1 MPPNPDDPL
10 RGIALFL
17 AATTLFSVAD
27 TIAKFLTA
35 DLPIVQINWMRY
47 LIFAAM
53 ALVLSTRTAGHPFRV
68 QRPRLQLLRG
78 VCVVSSSVL
87 FIYGIREIPL
97 AEAASIGFV
106 APVFITML
114 SIPLLGEVVGI
125 RRWAA
130 VVVGLVG
137 VLVVMRPGTGAFQ
150 PAALLVVASASC
162 WSLGLILTRK
172 MAGTE
177 RAATTLLWSAS
188 TGLVVLSVLLPFN
201 FRIPTLAQLGLAL
214 VQGTL
219 SSVGQWM
226 VIQAHRTAPA
236 STLAPIIYVQLIW
249 STIAGYVVFAAFPDH
264 WTIVGAT
271 IIIGS
276 GLYTAHRERI
286 RARERRLGEKHA

>member
-1 MPPNPDDPL
+1 MTTHPDDPL
-10 RGIALFL
+10 RGIGLFL
-17 AATTLFSVAD
+17 AATTLFAVAD

-35 DLPIVQINWMRY
+35 ELPIVQINWMRY
-47 LIFAAM
+47 LIFAVM
-53 ALVLSTRTAGHPFRV
+53 ALLLSTRTSGHAFRV
-68 QRPRLQLLRG
+68 QRPWLQILRG
-78 VCVVSSSVL
+78 CCVVSSSVL

-106 APVFITML
+106 APLLITVL

-130 VVVGLVG
+130 VFVGLIG

-150 PAALLVVASASC
+150 PAALLIVASACC

-177 RAATTLLWSAS
+177 RAATTLLWSAT
-188 TGLVVLSVLLPFN
+188 TGLVVLSILMPFN
-201 FRIPTLAQLGLAL
+201 FKMPTPGQLGLAL
-214 VQGTL
+214 VQGIL

-249 STIAGYVVFAAFPDH
+249 STIAGYVVFAAFPDR
-264 WTIVGAT
+264 WTMLGAA
-271 IIIGS
+271 IIIAS
-276 GLYTAHRERI
+276 GLYTAHRERV
-286 RARERRLGEKHA
+286 RAREKRA

>member
-1 MPPNPDDPL
+1 MASNPDDPL

-17 AATTLFSVAD
+17 AATTLFAVAD
-27 TIAKFLTA
+27 TIAKFLTTE
-35 DLPIVQINWMRY
+35 LPVVQINWMRY
-47 LIFAAM
+47 LIFAVM
-53 ALVLSTRTAGHPFRV
+53 ALLLSTRTSGHPFRV
-68 QRPRLQLLRG
+68 QRPGLQLLRG
-78 VCVVSSSVL
+78 LCVAGSSVL

-106 APVFITML
+106 APLMITVL

-130 VVVGLVG
+130 VAVGLIG
-137 VLVVMRPGTGAFQ
+137 VLLVMRPGTGAFQ

-177 RAATTLLWSAS
+177 RAATTLLWSAT
-188 TGLVVLSVLLPFN
+188 TGLVVLSALLPFN
-201 FRIPTLAQLGLAL
+201 FQMPTPTQLGLAL
-214 VQGTL
+214 VQGIL

-249 STIAGYVVFAAFPDH
+249 STLAGYIVFAAFPDS
-264 WTIVGAT
+264 WTIAGAA
-271 IIIGS
+271 IIIAS

-286 RARERRLGEKHA
+286 RARERRRGETHS

>member
-17 AATTLFSVAD
+17 AATTLFAIAD
-27 TIAKFLTA
+27 TIAKFLTTE
-35 DLPIVQINWMRY
+35 LPIVQINWMRY

-53 ALVLSTRTAGHPFRV
+53 ALLLTTRTSGHAFRV
-68 QRPRLQLLRG
+68 HRPRLQLLRG
-78 VCVVSSSVL
+78 MCVVSSSVL

-106 APVFITML
+106 APLLITVL

-130 VVVGLVG
+130 VVIGLIG
-137 VLVVMRPGTGAFQ
+137 VLVVMRPGTSAFQ
-150 PAALLVVASASC
+150 PAALLVVASACC

-177 RAATTLLWSAS
+177 RAATTLFWSAT
-188 TGLVVLSVLLPFN
+188 TGLVVLSILLPFN
-201 FRIPTLAQLGLAL
+201 FKLPTPAQLGLAL
-214 VQGTL
+214 VQGVL

-249 STIAGYVVFAAFPDH
+249 STIAGYLVFAAFPDG
-264 WTIVGAT
+264 WTVLGAT
-271 IIIGS
+271 IIIAS
-276 GLYTAHRERI
+276 GLYTAHRERV
-286 RARERRLGEKHA
+286 RAREKRG

>member
-1 MPPNPDDPL
+1 MTTHPDDPL
-10 RGIALFL
+10 RGIGLFL
-17 AATTLFSVAD
+17 AATILFAVAD

-35 DLPIVQINWMRY
+35 ELPIVQINWMRY

-53 ALVLSTRTAGHPFRV
+53 ALLLSTRTSGHPFRV
-68 QRPRLQLLRG
+68 QRPRLQILRG
-78 VCVVSSSVL
+78 CCVVSSSVL

-106 APVFITML
+106 APLLITVL

-130 VVVGLVG
+130 VFVGLIG

-150 PAALLVVASASC
+150 PAALLIVASASC

-177 RAATTLLWSAS
+177 RAATTLLWSAT
-188 TGLVVLSVLLPFN
+188 TGLVVLSVLMPFN
-201 FRIPTLAQLGLAL
+201 FKMPTAAQLGLAL
-214 VQGTL
+214 VQGIL

-249 STIAGYVVFAAFPDH
+249 STIAGYIVFAAFPDR
-264 WTIVGAT
+264 WTILGAA
-271 IIIGS
+271 IIIAS
-276 GLYTAHRERI
+276 GVYTAHRERA
-286 RARERRLGEKHA
+286 RARERRG

>member
-1 MPPNPDDPL
+1 MTSPPDDPL

-17 AATTLFSVAD
+17 AATTLFAVAD

-35 DLPIVQINWMRY
+35 ELPVVQINWMRY

-53 ALVLSTRTAGHPFRV
+53 ALVLSTRTPGQPFRV

-78 VCVVSSSVL
+78 LCVASASIL
-87 FIYGIREIPL
+87 FIFAIRDLPL

-106 APVFITML
+106 APLLITVL

-130 VVVGLVG
+130 VVVGLIG

-150 PAALLVVASASC
+150 PAALLVLASASC

-177 RAATTLLWSAS
+177 RAATTLLWSAC
-188 TGLVVLSVLLPFN
+188 TGLAMLSVLLPFH
-201 FRIPTLAQLGLAL
+201 FQMPTAAQLGLAL
-214 VQGTL
+214 VQGIL

-236 STLAPIIYVQLIW
+236 STLAPIIYAQLIW
-249 STIAGYVVFAAFPDH
+249 STLAGYIVFGAFPDG
-264 WTIVGAT
+264 WTIVGAA

-276 GLYTAHRERI
+276 GLYTAHRERV
-286 RARERRLGEKHA
+286 RAQEKRNATRA

>member
-1 MPPNPDDPL
+1 MTTHPDDPL
-10 RGIALFL
+10 RGIGLFL
-17 AATTLFSVAD
+17 AATTLFAVAD

-35 DLPIVQINWMRY
+35 ELPIVQINWMRY

-53 ALVLSTRTAGHPFRV
+53 ALLLSTRTSGHAFRV
-68 QRPRLQLLRG
+68 QRPRLQILRG
-78 VCVVSSSVL
+78 CCVVSSSVL

-106 APVFITML
+106 APLLITVL

-130 VVVGLVG
+130 VIVGLIG

-150 PAALLVVASASC
+150 PAALWIVASASC

-177 RAATTLLWSAS
+177 RAATTLLWSAA
-188 TGLVVLSVLLPFN
+188 TGVIILSVLMPFN
-201 FRIPTLAQLGLAL
+201 FKMPTPTQLGLAL
-214 VQGTL
+214 VQGIL

-249 STIAGYVVFAAFPDH
+249 STIAGYIVFAAFPDR
-264 WTIVGAT
+264 WTILGAA
-271 IIIGS
+271 IIIAS
-276 GLYTAHRERI
+276 GLYTAHRERV
-286 RARERRLGEKHA
+286 RAREKRV